1 MIGVE
6 ISSPGAEDGTRAGKE
21 MGLQRLTS
29 FAPLENATHPA
40 FGSAERTSAAISA
53 NRCHGLIRELAIDL
67 PVHRSLKKTYMGGP
81 ERKVCLLHFHR
92 QHRQAQLQLK

>member
-1 MIGVE
+1 
-6 ISSPGAEDGTRAGKE
+6 
-21 MGLQRLTS
+21 MGLQRLTG

-40 FGSAERTSAAISA
+40 FGSAERTGGAITP
-53 NRCHGLIRELAIDL
+53 NCRKGLVRELAIDL
-67 PVHRSLKKTYMGGP
+67 PVHGGFKKTDMGWP